1 MSSQL
6 EKQSLGKGGAIFESG
21 TTAITEDICAIQVI
35 AEATF
40 SALDWP
46 ELSGDALTGVAIPVG
61 TILVGDIKG
70 FTLTSGSVLAYKAVV

>member
-61 TILVGDIKG
+61 TILVGDFKG